1 MGPKKRPKVA
11 ERPKLST
18 WNWRTTPSKAP
29 AARGTPESDDDIQVL
44 DAWPSADASQRAGPS
59 KRPRTTSASPPSI
72 KPDVWEEDGT
82 EGMGMETDEDVVE
95 LETMGGL
102 DACPLCGASL
112 RSMSTDIAE
121 QHVNACLDSP
131 RPSPK
136 PPAQKERTPRPISSM
151 SHSLTLEPRPSP
163 SPAPDKPNAFS
174 VLMSS
179 HKEKEQWKE
188 GESAELRDAN
198 GRRNG
203 PRKAP
208 FYKVLTGM
216 PIAVDAFCYGAIPG
230 VTAYFLTHA
239 HSDHY
244 TNLTGRWRHGPIY
257 CSQTTANL
265 IVHMLGVERQW
276 VHALPDDEEYEIP
289 NTGGVKVTNIEANHC
304 PGSSVFLFEGPQ
316 TIHSGDSSFK
326 SPYVGSKRTFR
337 YLHCGDFRACPKHV
351 LHPAVARDKVD
362 TVYLDTTYL
371 NPQYCFPPQPLVI
384 EACAALAKKVVFGEN
399 VDVKPD
405 VDSDE
410 DIKPDLGDTID
421 GIEDDPNADA
431 ADVKPDIDDIKPDTK
446 PDVKDHPAAQA
457 FELQERSVAM
467 MEGWLVKKEA
477 NGDVKPASER
487 KGRTLVLI
495 GTYSIGKERIVKG
508 IAQALG
514 SKIYCD
520 QRKRSILDCEADSEL
535 HAMLDTDPTK
545 CQVHLVPLMNI
556 SLERLQP
563 YLQAL
568 KPHFDRV
575 LAFRPTGWT
584 YTPPAGADTLPD
596 INFVIKRDQGRG
608 FSDVSLKPIRGSSR
622 QFMMF
627 GVPYSEH
634 SSFFELTCFAL
645 SLPGPD
651 LRVIATV
658 NVHNEKSRLKMKKWI
673 EKWAAEKAKRKERG
687 LSAVVDYRDETY
699 W

>member
-1 MGPKKRPKVA
+1 
-11 ERPKLST
+11 
-18 WNWRTTPSKAP
+18 
-29 AARGTPESDDDIQVL
+29 
-44 DAWPSADASQRAGPS
+44 
-59 KRPRTTSASPPSI
+59 
-72 KPDVWEEDGT
+72 
-82 EGMGMETDEDVVE
+82 
-95 LETMGGL
+95 
-102 DACPLCGASL
+102 
-112 RSMSTDIAE
+112 MSR
-121 QHVNACLDSP
+121 N
-131 RPSPK
+131 
-136 PPAQKERTPRPISSM
+136 
-151 SHSLTLEPRPSP
+151 
-163 SPAPDKPNAFS
+163 
-174 VLMSS
+174 
-179 HKEKEQWKE
+179 KEKEQWKE

-265 IVHMLGVERQW
+265 VVHMLGVERQW

-289 NTGGVKVTNIEANHC
+289 NTGGVKVTAIEANHC

-326 SPYVGSKRTFR
+326 SPYVGSKRKFR

-351 LHPAVARDKVD
+351 LHPAVAREKVD

-384 EACAALAKKVVFGEN
+384 EACAALAKKLV
-399 VDVKPD
+399 
-405 VDSDE
+405 
-410 DIKPDLGDTID
+410 LG
-421 GIEDDPNADA
+421 
-431 ADVKPDIDDIKPDTK
+431 
-446 PDVKDHPAAQA
+446 
-457 FELQERSVAM
+457 ERSVAM

-477 NGDVKPASER
+477 NGDVKPVSER
-487 KGRTLVLI
+487 HSKVLVLI
-495 GTYSIGKERIVKG
+495 GTYNIGKERIVKG
-508 IAQALG
+508 IARALG

-520 QRKRSILDCEADSEL
+520 QRKRSILDCVEDPEL
-535 HAMLDTDPTK
+535 HEMLDDDPIK

-568 KPHFDRV
+568 KPHFDRI

-584 YTPPAGADTLPD
+584 YTAPAGADTLPD
-596 INFVIKRDQGRG
+596 VNFVIKRDQGRG

-645 SLPGPD
+645 SLPGAD

-658 NVHNEKSRLKMKKWI
+658 NVHNEKRSL
-673 EKWAAEKAKRKERG
+673 
-687 LSAVVDYRDETY
+687 
-699 W
+699 